1 MEQTMN
7 TRVQI
12 MEKMRIPKE
21 TIEFLDQISV
31 PLIQEWMYV
40 CAVENMPLEDL
51 KRIIAEVEENPAN
64 ASNLIMTER
73 LKFLKELYQDN
84 KELEAKVND
93 LHDKVVNIYDE
104 TSSLVKTLDSTIRNV
119 LQEKDRMVEESI
131 ENHMD
136 QIKEKDQT
144 IEKLKQELEESRQE
158 KHAQE
163 VYFKETNDHLKA
175 LRTELKTR
183 EIRNQE
189 KFQENISQKEAEK
202 KSLRNWWKDHFRRSP
217 EEEAQL
223 FIKTV
228 IEKDGYSEQQKEYLV
243 SCLEEG
249 DSPELIEKFASP
261 SLSIEFMK
269 RMRAI
274 AKRPR
279 SK

>member
-51 KRIIAEVEENPAN
+51 KRIIEEVEENPAN

-136 QIKEKDQT
+136 QIKEKDQV

-189 KFQENISQKEAEK
+189 KTQENISQKGAEK
-202 KSLRNWWKDHFRRSP
+202 KSLRNWWKDRFRRSP

-279 SK
+279 S

>member
-31 PLIQEWMYV
+31 PLIKEWMYV

-51 KRIIAEVEENPAN
+51 KRIIEEVEENPAN

-136 QIKEKDQT
+136 QIKEKDQV

-189 KFQENISQKEAEK
+189 KSQENISQKGAEK

-279 SK
+279 S

>member
-51 KRIIAEVEENPAN
+51 KRIIEEVEENPAN

-136 QIKEKDQT
+136 QIKEKDQV

-189 KFQENISQKEAEK
+189 KFQENISQKGAEK
-202 KSLRNWWKDHFRRSP
+202 KSLRNWWKDRFRRSP

-279 SK
+279 S

>member
-51 KRIIAEVEENPAN
+51 KRIIEEVEENPAN

-136 QIKEKDQT
+136 QIKEKDQV

-202 KSLRNWWKDHFRRSP
+202 KSLRNWWKDRFRRSP

-279 SK
+279 S

>member
-51 KRIIAEVEENPAN
+51 KRIIEEVEENPAN

-136 QIKEKDQT
+136 QIKEKDQV

-189 KFQENISQKEAEK
+189 KSQENISQKGAEK
-202 KSLRNWWKDHFRRSP
+202 KSLRNWWKDRFRRSP

-279 SK
+279 S

>member
-7 TRVQI
+7 TRIQI

-51 KRIIAEVEENPAN
+51 KRIIEEVEENPAN

-136 QIKEKDQT
+136 QIKEKDQV

-189 KFQENISQKEAEK
+189 KTQENISQKGAEK
-202 KSLRNWWKDHFRRSP
+202 KSLRNWWKDRFRRSP

-279 SK
+279 S